1 MSAAD
6 RITAW
11 IFASQK
17 GLLVTIL
24 LLFLALIAGLPHLRF
39 GDDNR
44 NFLGAGNADYL
55 QIQKIEDAYAQSTTT
70 MIMVIPPEGTAFEPA
85 TLDALRR
92 MTTDSWQT
100 PYVLRVDSAV
110 NYSHSYAEG
119 EDIIVEPLL
128 EEDVDVTPEMAA
140 RFADIAPGSDEL
152 VNRLIAA
159 DGRAYGISI
168 DVVLPDGVPEARR
181 DVADFLAGQR
191 AEWAADYPGFEFRS
205 TGSVLGG
212 LTLAQAAR
220 DDAITLVPLA
230 FVAAIA
236 LLALFIRS
244 ARAVIASTL
253 IVGAATLATFGVAG
267 WLGIQ
272 LTAGTAISPLAVM
285 VLTSASCVH
294 MTLAW
299 IRERE
304 TDDPHPATLRA
315 LSTNL
320 APITVATVTTAIGF
334 LGLNFADSPPLREMG
349 DIVAIGLIFG
359 LAAVFVVLPFTL
371 ARAAPGSPAPK
382 TLLNHAMMEG
392 LAHRVLATRMVWLI
406 VFPAV
411 IAVSILGITRI
422 GFDDNM
428 LRYFDD
434 RYEFRRDTDAVQ
446 ERLTGLD
453 SLTFSFEVPDGSVF
467 EPGFL
472 RDIDRFTLWLKEQ
485 EHVVSVS
492 SITDIIKRMNK
503 SMSADDPA
511 ENRIANSREANA
523 QLMMFYELSLP
534 IGLDLNTQID
544 VSRLQTRV
552 TAFIRSEH
560 SENLRTLARE
570 AEVWMAQ
577 NTPDTE
583 AIAGGYS
590 IAFARITERNNR
602 QMLVGLGVVLALV
615 SLILMLTLR
624 DVKMGAISL
633 VPNLVPALMAFGIWG
648 ITFQDV
654 NLGSTVVTTM
664 TFGIVVDDTVHFLMH
679 YLARRKRGEPPQE
692 AMAHTFSVVGAAI
705 IITSIALIVGFAI
718 MALSGF
724 AINQHIGALTA
735 IVIGFALLADL
746 LLLPAVLLRFE
757 RTS

>member
-1 MSAAD
+1 MNAAD
-6 RITAW
+6 RVTAW
-11 IFASQK
+11 IFAWQRW
-17 GLLVTIL
+17 LLLAFL
-24 LLFLALIAGLPHLRF
+24 LLFLALAAGLPHLRF

-44 NFLGAGNADYL
+44 SFLGDGNADFV
-55 QIQKIEDAYAQSTTT
+55 QIQKIEDAYAQSTTV

-110 NYSHSYAEG
+110 NYSHSYAKG

-128 EEDVDVTPEMAA
+128 EEDVDITPEMAA
-140 RFADIAPGSDEL
+140 RFAEIAPSSDEL
-152 VNRLIAA
+152 VNRLISA
-159 DGRAYGISI
+159 DGGAYGISV
-168 DVVLPDGVPEARR
+168 DVVLPDGVPEARQE
-181 DVADFLAGQR
+181 VADFLAAQR
-191 AEWAADYPGFEFRS
+191 AQWAADFPGFAFRS

-212 LTLAQAAR
+212 LTLAKAAR
-220 DDAITLVPLA
+220 DDAATLVPLA

-236 LLALFIRS
+236 LLAVFIRS
-244 ARAVIASTL
+244 PRAVVASTL
-253 IVGAATLATFGVAG
+253 IVGAATVATFGVAG
-267 WLGIQ
+267 WLGIR

-299 IRERE
+299 IRERD
-304 TDDPHPATLRA
+304 TMDPRAATHRA

-349 DIVAIGLIFG
+349 DIVAIGLVFG
-359 LAAVFVVLPFTL
+359 LTAVFVVLPMVL
-371 ARAAPGSPAPK
+371 AGANPSNPAPK
-382 TLLNHAMMEG
+382 TLLTHDLMDR
-392 LAHRVLATRMVWLI
+392 LARYVLATRTVWLI

-428 LRYFDD
+428 LRYFDE

-446 ERLTGLD
+446 DRLTGLD
-453 SLTFSFEVPDGSVF
+453 SLTFSFTAPEGSVF
-467 EPGFL
+467 EPAFL
-472 RDIDRFTLWLKEQ
+472 RDVDRFTLWLKEQ
-485 EHVVSVS
+485 ENVVSVG

-503 SMSADDPA
+503 AMSADDPA
-511 ENRIANSREANA
+511 EDRIADSREANA

-560 SENLRTLARE
+560 SENIRALARE
-570 AEVWMAQ
+570 AEAWMAE
-577 NTPDTE
+577 NTPDTR
-583 AIAGGYS
+583 AVAAGYT
-590 IAFARITERNNR
+590 IAFARITDRNNR
-602 QMLVGLGVVLALV
+602 QMLIGLGVVLALV
-615 SLILMLTLR
+615 SVILVFTLGNL
-624 DVKMGAISL
+624 KMGVISL

-648 ITFQDV
+648 ITFEDV

-679 YLARRKRGEPPQE
+679 YLARRKRGEPPE
-692 AMAHTFSVVGAAI
+692 AAMAHTFSVVGAAI

-735 IVIGFALLADL
+735 IVIGFAVLADL
-746 LLLPAVLLRFE
+746 FLLPAVLLRFE